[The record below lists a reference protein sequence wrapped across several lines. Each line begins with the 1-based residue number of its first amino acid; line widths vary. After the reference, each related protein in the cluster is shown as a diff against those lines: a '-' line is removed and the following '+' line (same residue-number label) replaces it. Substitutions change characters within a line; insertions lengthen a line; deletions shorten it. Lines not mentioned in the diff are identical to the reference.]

1 MGNDVAASR
10 EQVEDPLIID
20 TIKHGSSVATRLNE
34 PDPPQCREMPRR
46 TAGVKI
52 EIPLQDPDR
61 ALTVAQQLKNPH
73 PRRMTQHPKQRRL
86 HLMHRAGIV
95 RHPATLL
102 HIFEDMQYCSSAHAG
117 AAPAT

>member
-1 MGNDVAASR
+1 MGNDVATSR
-10 EQVEDPLIID
+10 KQVEDPLIID
-20 TIKHGSSVATRLNE
+20 TVKDSSSVATRLHQA
-34 PDPPQCREMPRR
+34 DPPQRRKMPRR

-61 ALTVAQQLKNPH
+61 ALTVTQQLKNPH

-95 RHPATLL
+95 RHPATILQ
-102 HIFEDMQYCSSAHAG
+102 IFKDMQ
-117 AAPAT
+117 